1 MIDLDQTGFISGRYI
16 GDNIRLI
23 YDMLQFTEEN
33 DIPGLLLLIDFE
45 KAFDSISWDFLLS
58 VLKFF
63 NFGESIIKWVKVFY
77 NNISSA
83 VIQGGNLSILFQKRR
98 DCRQGDPLSPY
109 LFILCAEILAIKIP
123 GNKNIG
129 GINVTRI
136 GHKVSQFAD
145 DTSLILD
152 GSEKSLNEALLE
164 LDRYAKLSGLNI
176 NFTKTQVVWIVSKT
190 YSNDTLGQH
199 RNLSWGKTSFKL
211 LGFNFDVDLDKIVNI
226 NYERILQIKKKLRY
240 GQKGILLSLERLLL

>member
-1 MIDLDQTGFISGRYI
+1 MIDLDLTGFISGRYI

-63 NFGESIIKWVKVFY
+63 NFGESIINWVKVFY

-83 VIQGGNLSILFQKRR
+83 VIQGGNLSEFFQIGSG
-98 DCRQGDPLSPY
+98 CSQGDPLSPY
-109 LFILCAEILAIKIP
+109 LFILCAEILAIKIR

-136 GHKVSQFAD
+136 EHKLSQFAD

-164 LDRYAKLSGLNI
+164 LDWYAKLSGLNI
-176 NFTKTQVVWIVSKT
+176 NFTKTQVVWIGSKK

-199 RNLSWGKTSFKL
+199 KL
-211 LGFNFDVDLDKIVNI
+211 ILG
-226 NYERILQIKKKLRY
+226 
-240 GQKGILLSLERLLL
+240 